1 MEVLE
6 LKESMSEDES
16 AKEEK
21 QVTRNPVG
29 EVLELFPRIELLLR
43 KDIYDIQTGQRLSS
57 PRMTNPTYW

>member
-16 AKEEK
+16 AKEK
-21 QVTRNPVG
+21 KKVTRNPVG